1 MAASWRR
8 SRRRSSAS
16 TGLLSARR
24 AVAHVGETVIRFAT
38 DATITPGEAR
48 KLAEALVELDDYA
61 GGPAVT
67 ADATLLGD
75 DLVVCSPSPR

>member
-1 MAASWRR
+1 M
-8 SRRRSSAS
+8 
-16 TGLLSARR
+16 
-24 AVAHVGETVIRFAT
+24 RFAT